1 MKNDLTFAGKYPV
14 VINKDGDTKDIFNPM
29 NATSCDI
36 SVVSNKILSD
46 LYTDNKKGIK
56 VKVEKIADIT
66 TTLFEGYMTPNT
78 YSQRL
83 SPNLDNIDMT
93 AIDPIALMKYL
104 YIDDI
109 LEKAKTI
116 TIGELIARAIAA
128 VKIDCNTLLI
138 DSSAVYEGENGDVKF
153 EDMVVQ
159 TSNFWDEGGNACT
172 VYDAVSEC
180 LRLFGY
186 KLTFSRN
193 QYVIYLGIADHDYE
207 SITREFYKYTVEDGG
222 TLHYVSKSFISKDTH
237 IYQYSTGDWTAID
250 DNTNMSI
257 DDTYDRI
264 ESVASTKIP
273 DLSSGAFD
281 LISSED
287 RDMYDAGDLNVARN
301 KVKGYNTK
309 KELITNDEWYYM
321 WNGVYVSP
329 DFGLEINGSNVNG
342 YANIN
347 NAYEYLSGQTGHPN
361 TTGGI
366 LNFYGGKENYV
377 GTGKDQDPEQPVE
390 VKECITVFAADNGIV
405 PEFLE
410 RADLAFTYKQSPGA
424 NEDNQDASDSGILT
438 KNDETNSKYGSSKT
452 GITEKVSYKQIY
464 ENITIN
470 KDMSQTFVLDLSQSY
485 SRTGINQHFD
495 ISEYS
500 DVENKVFVLVNE
512 GNGDDYSAT
521 VSYLN
526 RGVAYIYP
534 RIWQSSNVVVDS
546 NYFNRYTT
554 GDSTGF
560 DTTDQYRIK
569 QVWDRRKIVVSL
581 TLPSGERYQFN
592 GKEWVKTNNI
602 NSNCFYLKK
611 LMNNEKIFNDNFTYD
626 CIECSDGYTY
636 SLKPD
641 GVSFMLDANNRVV
654 SSESNKKSTVKYD
667 YYANSSN
674 EWVKNIDS
682 ASDGH
687 ISIIL
692 PAIDSINVLF
702 ECYVYNSSLLGMTGN
717 TTRTVSRNMA
727 HTVYFNVSGQ
737 VSEKNEYGV
746 ETLKTLTQYMTTDYG
761 SVKYVNTTL
770 NNLPINAT
778 YVKAEHLSLDI
789 ALKVPETNLGQM
801 FGESDIKY
809 QTNHSKRFRGS
820 FQAPDFQVNTK
831 HQIVGQS
838 HSYVM
843 IGNSF
848 ANPENFKIG
857 NKSSKVACR
866 PENYVLQGYKNY
878 FGKLRRIYNR
888 VLVPKKSWFGND
900 FCYIEVPDL
909 PDTGNGRW
917 LMVVSDSNDVKT
929 GRHTITAVEDF
940 GLNVSEIGNY
950 AVIEIPRKSRNPL
963 YDLPSVDKKK

>member
-14 VINKDGDTKDIFNPM
+14 VINKNGDTKDIFNPM
-29 NATSCDI
+29 SATSCDI
-36 SVVSNKILSD
+36 CVVSNKILSD

-56 VKVEKIADIT
+56 VKVEKVADIT

-109 LEKAKTI
+109 LDKAKTI
-116 TIGELIARAIAA
+116 KIGELIARAIAA

-138 DSSAVYEGENGDVKF
+138 DTSAVYEGDNGDVKI

-159 TSNFWDEGGNACT
+159 TSNFWDEGGDACT

-193 QYVIYLGIADHDYE
+193 RYIIYMAIADHDYE

-222 TLHYVSKSFISKDTH
+222 TLHFLSKTVVSKDSY
-237 IYQYSTGDWTAID
+237 IYQHSTGDWTAID

-273 DLSSGAFD
+273 DFSNTAFD

-287 RDMYDAGDLNVARN
+287 RDMYDVGDLNVARN
-301 KVKGYNTK
+301 KVKGYNAN
-309 KELITNDEWYYM
+309 KELITKDEWYYL

-329 DFGLEINGSNVNG
+329 DFGLEITGSTVNG

-347 NAYEYLSGQTGHPN
+347 NAYTYLSGETGHP
-361 TTGGI
+361 TATGGV
-366 LNFYGGKENYV
+366 LNFYGGEENP
-377 GTGKDQDPEQPVE
+377 TGISRDQDPERPVE

-410 RADLAFTYKQSPGA
+410 RADLAFTYKQSPGID
-424 NEDNQDASDSGILT
+424 EDNQDASDSGILT
-438 KNDETNSKYGSSKT
+438 KNDETNAKYGVSKT
-452 GITEKVSYKQIY
+452 GITEKVSYKQQY
-464 ENITIN
+464 NIN
-470 KDMSQTFVLDLSQSY
+470 MAKEAEQTFVLDLSQSY
-485 SRTGINQHFD
+485 SRTGINQNID
-495 ISEYS
+495 ISSYT
-500 DVENKVFVLVNE
+500 DVVNKVFVLVDE
-512 GNGDDYSAT
+512 WNGEEYIGQT
-521 VSYLN
+521 SYLN
-526 RGVAYIYP
+526 RGIAYIYP
-534 RIWQSSNVVVDS
+534 RDWQSSNVVVDS
-546 NYFNRYTT
+546 NYFNRYST
-554 GDSTGF
+554 GNSTGF
-560 DTTDQYRIK
+560 VDADTYRIK
-569 QVWDRRKIVVSL
+569 QVWDRRKIVISL
-581 TLPSGERYQFN
+581 TLPNGERYQFN
-592 GKEWVKTNNI
+592 GKEWVKTNDAD
-602 NSNCFYLKK
+602 SNAFYFKK
-611 LMNNEKIFNDNFTYD
+611 LMNNEKIFNGEFVYD
-626 CIECSDGYTY
+626 CIECADGNTY
-636 SLKPD
+636 SLTED
-641 GVSFMLDANNRVV
+641 GVKFMLDDNNRVV
-654 SSESNKKSTVKYD
+654 SLEKHSKQTVKYN
-667 YYANSSN
+667 YYGATNN
-674 EWVKNIDS
+674 EWMKHINSVDI
-682 ASDGH
+682 GH
-687 ISIIL
+687 ISVIL
-692 PAIDSINVLF
+692 PTFDSTNVKF
-702 ECYVYNSSLLGMTGN
+702 ECIVYNSNLLGMTGN
-717 TTRTVSRNMA
+717 TTRKTSRNSA
-727 HTVYFNVSGQ
+727 HSVYFNVAGQ
-737 VSEKNEYGV
+737 VSTKNDYGV
-746 ETLKTLTQYMTTDYG
+746 ETLQTLTQYMTNDYG
-761 SVKYVNTTL
+761 KVKSVNTTV

-778 YVKAEHLSLDI
+778 YVKAEHLKLDVS
-789 ALKVPETNLGQM
+789 LKVPETNLGQM

-831 HQIVGQS
+831 HQIVSQS

-843 IGNSF
+843 EGNSF
-848 ANPENFKIG
+848 ANPDKFKIG
-857 NKSSKVACR
+857 NKSSKIACR

>member
-1 MKNDLTFAGKYPV
+1 MKNDLTFAGKFPV
-14 VINKDGDTKDIFNPM
+14 VINKNGDTKDIFNPM
-29 NATSCDI
+29 NTTSCDI

-109 LEKAKTI
+109 LDKAKTI

-159 TSNFWDEGGNACT
+159 TSNFWDEGGDACT

-193 QYVIYLGIADHDYE
+193 QYIIYLGIAAHDYE
-207 SITREFYKYTVEDGG
+207 SVNREFYKYTVEDGG
-222 TLHYVSKSFISKDTH
+222 TLQFTTRSLINKMTYT
-237 IYQYSTGDWTAID
+237 YQYSAGDWTAID
-250 DNTNMSI
+250 DNTNMSV

-273 DLSSGAFD
+273 DFSNTAFD

-287 RDMYDAGDLNVARN
+287 RDLYDVGDLNVARN
-301 KVKGYNTK
+301 KVKGYNAN
-309 KELITNDEWYYM
+309 KELITKDEWYYL

-329 DFGLEINGSNVNG
+329 DFGLEITGSTVNG

-347 NAYEYLSGQTGHPN
+347 NAYEYLSGETGHP
-361 TTGGI
+361 TATGGI
-366 LNFYGGKENYV
+366 LNFYGGEDNPT
-377 GTGKDQDPEQPVE
+377 GTSRDQDPERPVE

-410 RADLAFTYKQSPGA
+410 RSDLAFTYTQLPGID
-424 NEDNQDASDSGILT
+424 EDNQDASDFGTLT
-438 KNDETNSKYGSSKT
+438 KNDEANAKYGVSKT
-452 GITEKVSYKQIY
+452 GITEKVSYKQKY
-464 ENITIN
+464 NIN
-470 KDMSQTFVLDLSQSY
+470 MAKEAEQTFVLDLSQSY
-485 SRTGINQHFD
+485 SRTGINQNID
-495 ISEYS
+495 ISTYS
-500 DVENKVFVLVNE
+500 DVENKVFVLVDE
-512 GNGDDYSAT
+512 WNGEEYIGQTA
-521 VSYLN
+521 YLN
-526 RGVAYIYP
+526 RGTAYIYP
-534 RIWQSSNVVVDS
+534 RDWNSSNVVVDS
-546 NYFNRYTT
+546 NYFNRYST
-554 GDSTGF
+554 GNSTGF
-560 DTTDQYRIK
+560 VDADTYRIK
-569 QVWDRRKIVVSL
+569 QVWDKRKIVVSL
-581 TLPSGERYQFN
+581 KLPSGERYQFN
-592 GKEWVKTNNI
+592 GKQWVKTNIVDGNA
-602 NSNCFYLKK
+602 FYLMK
-611 LMNNEKIFNDNFTYD
+611 LMNNENIFNGEFTYD
-626 CIECSDGYTY
+626 CIQCADGSIY
-636 SLKPD
+636 SLAED
-641 GVSFMLDANNRVV
+641 GVSFMLDDNNRVV
-654 SSESNKKSTVKYD
+654 TLDKNKKSTVKYD
-667 YYANSSN
+667 YYGATSN
-674 EWVKNIDS
+674 EWMKYIDS
-682 ASDGH
+682 VGVGH

-702 ECYVYNSSLLGMTGN
+702 ECYVYNSNLLGMTGN
-717 TTRTVSRNMA
+717 TTRKTSRNSA
-727 HTVYFNVSGQ
+727 HSVYFNVAGQ
-737 VSEKNEYGV
+737 VSTKNDYGV
-746 ETLKTLTQYMTTDYG
+746 ESLQTMTQYMTNDYG
-761 SVKYVNTTL
+761 KVKAVNATL

-778 YVKAEHLSLDI
+778 YVKAEHLKLDI

-831 HQIVGQS
+831 HQIVSQS
-838 HSYVM
+838 HSYLM

-848 ANPENFKIG
+848 ANPEKFKIG
-857 NKSSKVACR
+857 NKSSKIACR

-929 GRHTITAVEDF
+929 GRHTITAVEDY
-940 GLNVSEIGNY
+940 GLNVEEIGNY